1 MASLDAILWG
11 AAALAYGLGDY
22 VTTVLGVRMAGVQ
35 EGNPVV
41 RLISGG
47 DPGPGS
53 FAVLKLVSV
62 ALFFAT
68 YWVLRPAVA
77 RLAVPISLTLLGAV
91 VTVRN
96 VRIIRRR
103 A

>member
-11 AAALAYGLGDY
+11 AATLAYGLGDY
-22 VTTVLGVRMAGVQ
+22 LTTVLGVRMAGVQ
-35 EGNPVV
+35 EGNPIV

-62 ALFFAT
+62 ALFFAA
-68 YWVLRPAVA
+68 YWILRPGFT
-77 RLAVPISLTLLGAV
+77 RLVVPAALTLLGTV

-103 A
+103 S

>member
-1 MASLDAILWG
+1 MASLDAILWS
-11 AAALAYGLGDY
+11 AATLAYGLGDY

-35 EGNPVV
+35 EGNPIV

-53 FAVLKLVSV
+53 FAVLKVVSV

-68 YWVLRPAVA
+68 YWVLKPTLA
-77 RLAVPISLTLLGAV
+77 RLAVPAALTLLGAV
-91 VTVRN
+91 VTARN
-96 VRIIRRR
+96 VQIIRRR

>member
-1 MASLDAILWG
+1 MASLDAISWG
-11 AAALAYGLGDY
+11 AAALTYGLGDY
-22 VTTVLGVRMAGVQ
+22 VTTVLGVRTAGVQ
-35 EGNPVV
+35 EGNPIV
-41 RLISGG
+41 RRISGG

-68 YWVLRPAVA
+68 YWVLRPGVA
-77 RLAVPISLTLLGAV
+77 RLVVPISLTLLGSV

-96 VRIIRRR
+96 ARIIRRR
-103 A
+103 T

>member
-11 AAALAYGLGDY
+11 AAALVYGLGDY

-62 ALFFAT
+62 ALFFAA

>member
-11 AAALAYGLGDY
+11 SAALAYGLGDY

-35 EGNPVV
+35 EGNPIV
-41 RLISGG
+41 RLVSGG

-62 ALFFAT
+62 ALFFAA
-68 YWVLRPAVA
+68 YWMLRPASA

-91 VTVRN
+91 VTARN

>member
-53 FAVLKLVSV
+53 FAVLKLISV

>member
-77 RLAVPISLTLLGAV
+77 RLAVPISLTFLGAV

>member
-22 VTTVLGVRMAGVQ
+22 VTTIVGVRMAGVQ
-35 EGNPVV
+35 EGNPLV
-41 RLISGG
+41 RFISGG

-62 ALFFAT
+62 ALFVAA
-68 YWVLRPAVA
+68 YWTLSPTTA
-77 RLAVPISLTLLGAV
+77 RLAVPTALTLLGTV
-91 VTVRN
+91 VTARN
-96 VRIIRRR
+96 VQIIRRR
-103 A
+103 V

>member
-1 MASLDAILWG
+1 MAALDAILWG

-35 EGNPVV
+35 EGNPIV
-41 RLISGG
+41 RRVSGG

-53 FAVLKLVSV
+53 FAALKLVSI
-62 ALFFAT
+62 ALFLAA
-68 YWVLRPAVA
+68 YWALRPSVA
-77 RLAVPISLTLLGAV
+77 RLAVPFSLTVLGAV

-103 A
+103 T

>member
-62 ALFFAT
+62 ALFFAA

>member
-22 VTTVLGVRMAGVQ
+22 VTTILGVRLAGIQ
-35 EGNPVV
+35 EGNPIV
-41 RLISGG
+41 RLLSGG

-53 FAVLKLVSV
+53 FAVLKIVSV

-68 YWVLRPAVA
+68 YWVLRPASA
-77 RLAVPISLTLLGAV
+77 RLAIPGALTFLGVV
-91 VTVRN
+91 VTARN
-96 VRIIRRR
+96 VQIIRRR
-103 A
+103 V